1 MLARVTQTCSG
12 LSSAWHRTCSSLP
25 PLDRRWSQSASSPRQ
40 AWQSHCYFEEVN
52 VGLSPAV
59 LQVYGDRGP
68 LLRGTVSRVGGHV
81 VTHHSRLWAQSSVQV
96 FPSLKLP
103 HFTTTK
109 IVNRCNVLYTDWLP
123 RSTILAIVKLLTRK
137 VSVTL
142 SNFAHISCVRVA
154 LWFQGFLSI
163 ADSSISV

>member
-1 MLARVTQTCSG
+1 MFLSPSTGQTVITVGLVSTSSLTVTQWLWGGQCWP
-12 LSSAWHRTCSSLP
+12 LS
-25 PLDRRWSQSASSPRQ
+25 
-40 AWQSHCYFEEVN
+40 
-52 VGLSPAV
+52 LSPAV

-68 LLRGTVSRVGGHV
+68 LLRGTVSRVGRHV
-81 VTHHSRLWAQSSVQV
+81 VTQHSRLCAQSSVQE

-109 IVNRCNVLYTDWLP
+109 IVNRRNVLYTDWLP

>member
-1 MLARVTQTCSG
+1 MLRLELVVCQPFSPVPHH
-12 LSSAWHRTCSSLP
+12 LLPHPVDLLLHLQLLEHRTE
-25 PLDRRWSQSASSPRQ
+25 Q
-40 AWQSHCYFEEVN
+40 EEVN

-68 LLRGTVSRVGGHV
+68 LLRGTVSRVGRHV

-109 IVNRCNVLYTDWLP
+109 IVNRRNVLYTD
-123 RSTILAIVKLLTRK
+123 
-137 VSVTL
+137 
-142 SNFAHISCVRVA
+142 
-154 LWFQGFLSI
+154 
-163 ADSSISV
+163 